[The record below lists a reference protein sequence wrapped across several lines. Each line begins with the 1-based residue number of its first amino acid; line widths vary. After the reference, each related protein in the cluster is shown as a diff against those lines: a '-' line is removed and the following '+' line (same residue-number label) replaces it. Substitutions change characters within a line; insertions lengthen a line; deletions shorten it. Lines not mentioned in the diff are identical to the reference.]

1 MVHSVRAESAL
12 FFRRC
17 LDAHLR
23 IYPHHQLRPRY
34 LGEARVYDLLSSLTR
49 EMGFAVHSVNLP
61 EHEYK
66 RWGEADF
73 VVVGRDGLVVLEVKG
88 GTVSLAGREWL
99 YENARGRAIVS
110 TEGPARQALSA
121 AIAIEALLRTHLGR
135 RVRCRWGVVFPLC
148 SFRRDLAEL
157 PPTRLADIRTCHD
170 AASFTNW
177 LDRIPFD
184 QHDANDFRLDDDEIE
199 VIRDVLVPEF
209 GAAISLSLSARAAQD
224 EAFRLTGQQFAIL
237 ESLES
242 NARLCVTGGAG
253 TGKSEL
259 AVLCALAEQAAGRRP
274 AIFTSETPF
283 AAALRAR
290 VAPRGIPVVSGTL
303 PPGTDVLIVDEG
315 QDHAQPARMERL
327 FHQLPGGL
335 AGGRWRWFMDPNLQF
350 MEVPPNPASLALLLQ
365 HAVPVA
371 LHRNVR
377 STREIVS
384 VIQAFLDADI
394 GTSQV
399 DGFGIKVG
407 FRSVA
412 DVDEEV
418 AVVNS
423 RVSAALADG
432 IQPFEIAILG
442 ADGNDGPVCARLGRL
457 LDHACLPLYPD
468 GQVRSNSHGVITGIR
483 DFRGMEARV
492 VMLVDLD
499 RLPAGRLGES
509 LLYMGMSR
517 AGASLFLPMQPSF
530 REFLGALAKVS
541 FEQKR
546 GDNEQR

>member
-1 MVHSVRAESAL
+1 M
-12 FFRRC
+12 
-17 LDAHLR
+17 R
-23 IYPHHQLRPRY
+23 IYPRHQLRPRY
-34 LGEARVYDLLSSLTR
+34 RGEARVYELLSALTS
-49 EMGFAVHSVNLP
+49 ESGFAVHSVNLP

-73 VVVGRDGLVVLEVKG
+73 VVASREGLTVLEVKG
-88 GTVSLAGREWL
+88 GTVSLAGREWF

-121 AIAIEALLRTHLGR
+121 AIALEALLHTHLGR

-157 PPTRLADIRTCHD
+157 PSTRLADIRTCQD
-170 AASFTNW
+170 AASFANW
-177 LDRIPFD
+177 LGRIPFD
-184 QHDANDFRLDDDEIE
+184 QHDASDFELKDDEIE

-209 GAAISLSLSARAAQD
+209 SAAISLGLSARAAQD
-224 EAFRLTGQQFAIL
+224 QAFRLTGQQFAIL

-242 NARLCVTGGAG
+242 SARLCITGGAG

-259 AVLCALAEQAAGRRP
+259 AVLCAIAEQAVGRRP

-290 VAPRGIPVVSGTL
+290 VGLRGIQVVSGAL

-315 QDHAQPARMERL
+315 QDQAQPARMEQL
-327 FHQLPGGL
+327 FRQLPGGL
-335 AGGRWRWFMDPNLQF
+335 AAGRWRWFMDPNLQF
-350 MEVPPNPASLALLLQ
+350 LTDPPDPGALHLLAQ
-365 HAVPVA
+365 HAVQVA
-371 LHRNVR
+371 LRRNVR

-384 VIQAFLDADI
+384 VIQTFLDADI

-399 DGFGIKVG
+399 DGFGVKVG
-407 FRSVA
+407 LRLVPDF
-412 DVDEEV
+412 DEEV
-418 AVVNS
+418 AAVCS
-423 RVSAALADG
+423 RVSDALNDG

-442 ADGNDGPVCARLGRL
+442 ADGIRGPVCRRLARL

-468 GQVRSNSHGVITGIR
+468 GQVRSYSHGIVAGIR

-517 AGASLFLPMQPSF
+517 AGASLFLPVQPSF
-530 REFLGALAKVS
+530 REFLETLAKVS

-546 GDNEQR
+546 GEDEQR

>member
-1 MVHSVRAESAL
+1 MGAY
-12 FFRRC
+12 
-17 LDAHLR
+17 LR
-23 IYPHHQLRPRY
+23 IYPRHQLRPRY
-34 LGEARVYDLLSSLTR
+34 LGEATVYDLLSGLTP
-49 EMGFAVHSVNLP
+49 ESGFAVHSVNLP

-73 VVVGRDGLVVLEVKG
+73 VVVGRAGLTLLEVKG
-88 GTVSLAGREWL
+88 GTVSLAGREWF
-99 YENARGRAIVS
+99 YENARGRAIIS

-121 AIAIEALLRTHLGR
+121 AIALESLLLARLGR

-148 SFRRDLAEL
+148 SFRRDLPEL
-157 PPTRLADIRTCHD
+157 PATRLADVRTCQD
-170 AASFTNW
+170 ASSFASW

-184 QHDANDFRLDDDEIE
+184 QHDANDFVLQDEEIE
-199 VIRDVLVPEF
+199 AIRDVLVPEF
-209 GAAISLSLSARAAQD
+209 SAAISLGLSARAAQH

-259 AVLCALAEQAAGRRP
+259 AALCALAEQAVGRRP

-303 PPGTDVLIVDEG
+303 PAGTDVLIVDEG
-315 QDHAQPARMERL
+315 QDQAQPARMEQL
-327 FHQLPGGL
+327 FRQLPGGL
-335 AGGRWRWFMDPNLQF
+335 AAGRWRWFMDPNLQF
-350 MEVPPNPASLALLLQ
+350 MEAPPDPASLASLMQ

-371 LHRNVR
+371 LRRNVR

-384 VIQAFLDADI
+384 VIQTFLDADI

-418 AVVNS
+418 AAVYA
-423 RVSAALADG
+423 RVSNALADG
-432 IQPFEIAILG
+432 IQPFELAILG
-442 ADGNDGPVCARLGRL
+442 AGGNGGPACARLARL
-457 LDHACLPLYPD
+457 LDHACLPLSRD
-468 GQVRSNSHGVITGIR
+468 GQVRSESHGVITGIQ

-492 VMLVDLD
+492 VILVDLD
-499 RLPAGRLGES
+499 RLPAGRLGQS
-509 LLYMGMSR
+509 MLYTGMSR
-517 AGASLFLPMQPSF
+517 AGASLFLPVRPSF
-530 REFLGALAKVS
+530 REFLGTSAKAS

-546 GDNEQR
+546 GDDE

>member
-1 MVHSVRAESAL
+1 M
-12 FFRRC
+12 
-17 LDAHLR
+17 R
-23 IYPHHQLRPRY
+23 IYPRHQLRPRY
-34 LGEARVYDLLSSLTR
+34 LGEARVYDLLSRLPVES
-49 EMGFAVHSVNLP
+49 GFAVHSVNLP

-73 VVVGRDGLVVLEVKG
+73 VLVGRAGVTVLEVKG
-88 GTVSLAGREWL
+88 GTVSLAGREWF

-121 AIAIEALLRTHLGR
+121 AIALEALLLARLGR

-148 SFRRDLAEL
+148 SFRRDLPEL
-157 PPTRLADIRTCHD
+157 PSTRLADIRTCQD
-170 AASFTNW
+170 AASFASW

-184 QHDANDFRLDDDEIE
+184 QHDAKDFALEEVEIE
-199 VIRDVLVPEF
+199 AIRDVLVPEF
-209 GAAISLSLSARAAQD
+209 SAAISLGLSARAAQQ
-224 EAFRLTGQQFAIL
+224 EAFRLTDQQFATL
-237 ESLES
+237 ETLDS
-242 NARLCVTGGAG
+242 NERICVTGGAG

-259 AVLCALAEQAAGRRP
+259 AALCAVAEKAAGRQP

-283 AAALRAR
+283 AAALRER
-290 VAPRGIPVVSGTL
+290 MAPRCIPVVSGTL
-303 PPGTDVLIVDEG
+303 PHGTDVLVVDEG
-315 QDHAQPARMERL
+315 QDQAQPARIEQL
-327 FHQLPGGL
+327 FRQLPGGL
-335 AGGRWRWFMDPNLQF
+335 AAGRWRWFMDPNLQF
-350 MEVPPNPASLALLLQ
+350 MELPPDPGSLALLAQ
-365 HAVPVA
+365 HAVPVS
-371 LHRNVR
+371 LRRNVR

-384 VIQAFLDADI
+384 VIQTFLDADI
-394 GTSQV
+394 GTSHI

-418 AVVNS
+418 AAVCD
-423 RVSAALADG
+423 RVSDALSDG
-432 IQPFEIAILG
+432 VQPFEIAILG
-442 ADGNDGPVCARLGRL
+442 AGGNDGPACARLARL
-457 LDHACLPLYPD
+457 LDHACLPLSPQ
-468 GQVRSNSHGVITGIR
+468 GQIRSSSHGVITGIQ

-517 AGASLFLPMQPSF
+517 AGASLFLPVRPAF
-530 REFLGALAKVS
+530 REFLGTLAKAS

-546 GDNEQR
+546 GDDEQR